1 MTTLALARRSALE
14 PLAAYLALRLPRFSG
29 SPALLSAAD
38 RLFAALGRDPS
49 RSFLYAARLRRRQEP
64 VPSGRRLATLAQ
76 LLTRAGAHGDAF
88 AVVRDAVAA
97 AGHDRDGTAVAL
109 LTTIAQE
116 WIVHAD
122 GDAVLDR
129 VRGLAELPGLA
140 GAVPDLL
147 LAVCARR
154 SLIEPDVLA
163 RAADI
168 LADPALEPTNGHAAL
183 ELHLS
188 RYGVDDAA
196 VQAAIRLAARPDA
209 AAGPP
214 SLRLAAILEAGG
226 EHDRLVAYTRRLG
239 TAIRALVPESPALAG
254 AWLSLPGGDADLRH
268 AAEATLERRIQV
280 RAAQARLL
288 ADLTD
293 PAQDWAIVGNAPAG
307 RGSGQGAAIDRH
319 VQVVRFNRFSVE
331 PEFAPDFGRKTTL
344 HVRPLW
350 FGGGETAARRV
361 VVTGLHGEI
370 LCRSW
375 SAIGTL
381 QARGHEV
388 AFFPPDIQTRL
399 VAELGRAPSAGLTF
413 AALAADRRGG
423 APGVDHYGFSFTDQT
438 QGGRIAHYFDAKAPS
453 GRHAWSRE
461 RTLFEA
467 ITGTRLPAPPI
478 VALRAERDDRL
489 RIRFAGD
496 HTGYHAGSDA
506 VTAYFRQEFEAVGRV
521 VEAHEDYDVVVVNG
535 EGSMHHGV
543 HSFHQKMLLLGEAV
557 ARRRPAFLVN
567 TVWQRNGRLF
577 DHVLRH
583 LDAITVRE
591 RASQR
596 DLKARHG
603 IQAELRLDA
612 SFWAPVAP
620 VAAREDF
627 GGGTVV
633 TDFYS
638 RQFGNFVRMTGG
650 LLKAKPYIDMGEY
663 GWPELIA
670 SLRTAS
676 LLVTGRHH
684 AVYAACR
691 ARLPFVAMAGNTHKI
706 EGLIEASGLPIPIAR
721 EARELPGLI
730 DWADRHRSTYV
741 ELFDWMEAQ
750 PRLDLQERL
759 AALPIRRR

>member
-1 MTTLALARRSALE
+1 MLALARRSALE
-14 PLAAYLALRLPRFSG
+14 PLASYLALRLPRLSG
-29 SPALLSAAD
+29 SPALLNAAD
-38 RLFAALGRDPS
+38 RLFAALGRDPG
-49 RSFLYAARLRRRQEP
+49 RSFLYAARIRRREDA
-64 VPSGRRLATLAQ
+64 VPSGRRLATLAH

-97 AGHDRDGTAVAL
+97 TGHDRDGTAAAL
-109 LTTIAQE
+109 LTSIAQE
-116 WIVHAD
+116 WIVYAD

-129 VRGLAELPGLA
+129 VRGLAELPGFV
-140 GAVPDLL
+140 GTVPDML

-154 SLIEPDVLA
+154 SLIEPDMLA
-163 RAADI
+163 RSAAI
-168 LADPALEPTNGHAAL
+168 LADPAIEPTTGLAAL
-183 ELHLS
+183 ELHLG
-188 RYGVDDAA
+188 RYGVDTVA
-196 VQAAIRLAARPDA
+196 VEAAIRLAARPDA

-214 SLRLAAILEAGG
+214 SLRLAAVLEAGG
-226 EHDRLVAYTRRLG
+226 EQDRLVGYYRRLG
-239 TAIRALVPESPALAG
+239 AAVHKLVPESPALAT
-254 AWLSLPGGDADLRH
+254 ACLAVPGGNADLRRM
-268 AAEATLERRIQV
+268 AEATLERRTQV
-280 RAAQARLL
+280 RAAQTRLV
-288 ADLTD
+288 ADLAD

-319 VQVVRFNRFSVE
+319 AQVVRFNRFSVE

-350 FGGGETAARRV
+350 FGGGETAAPRV

-375 SAIGTL
+375 SAIGAL

-388 AFFPPDIQTRL
+388 AFFPPEVQTRL

-413 AALAADRRGG
+413 AALAASLRGG
-423 APGVDHYGFSFTDQT
+423 RGVDHYGFSFTDQT

-453 GRHAWSRE
+453 GRHAWQRE
-461 RTLFEA
+461 RKLFEEV
-467 ITGTRLPAPPI
+467 TGTRLPAPP
-478 VALRAERDDRL
+478 VVPVHAERDDRL
-489 RIRFAGD
+489 RIRFVGD
-496 HTGYHAGSDA
+496 HAGYHAGSDA
-506 VTAYFRQEFEAVGRV
+506 VTAYFRQAFEAVGRV

-543 HSFHQKMLLLGEAV
+543 HSFHQKMLKLAEAV

-567 TVWQRNGRLF
+567 TVWQKNGRLF
-577 DHVLRH
+577 DHVLRQ

-603 IQAELRLDA
+603 IDADLRLDA

-620 VAAREDF
+620 VEPRETF
-627 GGGTVV
+627 AGGMVV

-663 GWPELIA
+663 GWSELVA

-721 EARELPGLI
+721 EAQELPGLI